1 MSYFQKFPN
10 YTSTIEGKNKT
21 LVDIS
26 YAYDADPSDYSATPA
41 TSYKADEIGGLSLEL
56 YQNAEDF
63 WALMFANEQINP
75 WEVIPEEPSAYQ
87 DRNSIYSSAVLRFSG
102 TKNNPETFLNL
113 KEGDIIIPWLNTY
126 SPGVTAAESIFP
138 TDPDIWHV
146 QKAYSDTKK
155 AKITPNLKPGGDTGA
170 QDLANPDIVSL
181 GYNFYVLRKTNGQY
195 GLVINPYTTTTA
207 LTVNLKTY
215 KFTESP
221 VEAIEKTTKSKT
233 SYYAQIAAFNDTPFT
248 VLEEDAPNA
257 SASLDYNQ
265 IYNTIPVKQ
274 YQQAEY
280 QEQSQ
285 VVYIQQAAFGRIL
298 NKLI

>member
-26 YAYDADPSDYSATPA
+26 YAYDADPSDYSVTPA

-56 YQNAEDF
+56 YKNAEDF

-87 DRNSIYSSAVLRFSG
+87 DRNSIYSSAVLRFTGS
-102 TKNNPETFLNL
+102 KNNPEAFLNF
-113 KEGDIIIPWLNTY
+113 KEGDIIVPSY
-126 SPGVTAAESIFP
+126 SAYYPGITAAESIFP

-155 AKITPNLKPGGDTGA
+155 AKITPNLKPGGETGYN
-170 QDLANPDIVSL
+170 DLANPDSIL
-181 GYNFYVLRKTNGQY
+181 YNSFYVLRKTNGQY
-195 GLVINPYTTTTA
+195 ELLLNSYDTTDA
-207 LTVNLKTY
+207 LTISLKTY

-233 SYYAQIAAFNDTPFT
+233 SYYAQIAAEFDTVFS
-248 VLEEDAPNA
+248 VLEEDSP
-257 SASLDYNQ
+257 SAFV
-265 IYNTIPVKQ
+265 I
-274 YQQAEY
+274 A
-280 QEQSQ
+280 
-285 VVYIQQAAFGRIL
+285 
-298 NKLI
+298 

>member
-1 MSYFQKFPN
+1 MNYFQKFPN
-10 YTSTIEGKNKT
+10 YTSIIEGKNKT

-87 DRNSIYSSAVLRFSG
+87 ERNSIYSSAVLRFTGS
-102 TKNNPETFLNL
+102 KNNPEAFLNL
-113 KEGDIIIPWLNTY
+113 KEGDIVIPAINTY
-126 SPGVTAAESIFP
+126 FPGVTAAESIFP
-138 TDPDIWHV
+138 TDPDIWHI

-155 AKITPNLKPGGDTGA
+155 AKITPNLKPGGDTGST
-170 QDLANPDIVSL
+170 DLANPDIPSL
-181 GYNFYVLRKTNGQY
+181 GYSFYVLRKTSGQY
-195 GLVINPYTTTTA
+195 GLVLNPYDTTDA
-207 LTVNLKTY
+207 ITVNLKTY
-215 KFTESP
+215 KYTESP
-221 VEAIEKTTKSKT
+221 VEALDKTTKSKT
-233 SYYAQIAAFNDTPFT
+233 SFYAQIATENETLFT
-248 VLEEDAPNA
+248 VLEEDAPSA
-257 SASLDYNQ
+257 LASLDYSQ
-265 IYNTIPVKQ
+265 TYNTIPVKQ
-274 YQQAEY
+274 YQQAQY